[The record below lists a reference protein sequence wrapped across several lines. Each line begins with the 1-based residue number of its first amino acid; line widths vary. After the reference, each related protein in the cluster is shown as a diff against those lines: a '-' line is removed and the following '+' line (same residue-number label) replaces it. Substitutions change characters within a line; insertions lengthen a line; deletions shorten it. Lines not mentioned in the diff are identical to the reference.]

1 MKKTKRLLAML
12 LAAMMLLSLVACGG
26 GDTNTPSDTTTPSD
40 TSTPSDTTTPPADT
54 TTTPDD
60 TAAPAGGEI
69 KNLVL
74 ADTGELTTLFRPHA
88 EGATEDHIIRNL
100 VVNLL
105 EFDNYGKL
113 QPSAAESWGT
123 DDGGQTWT
131 FHLRDDVTW
140 VDVNGNY
147 KADVVADDWATTL
160 EWILNF
166 HKNDAYN
173 TSMCLPTI
181 QGAQDY
187 YDYTS
192 SLSKEEAL
200 ALDKTKFFE
209 MVGIECPDDRTI
221 IYHCNGHVTYFDTMC
236 INPILYPTS
245 QKLIDELGVENVVG
259 MSNEQMWYSGAY
271 TLTTYIPNNEKVLT
285 RNPAYFDK
293 DCKLFDTVTIRVVE
307 SALVDDQLWETGE
320 VDHTDISEST
330 LNQILSDPSSK
341 WANNLIE
348 SRLEPYATNLLFNYA
363 KMNED
368 GTPDTNWNTAVANEA
383 FRKSIYYGLNLTN
396 IWYSTNP
403 VNPLNLESL
412 GFTCKDF
419 VFFENGDDYSSHVI
433 SKLENIPAT
442 SADGKTPRLYQ
453 PELAEQF
460 KQQAM
465 EELSAKG
472 VTFPITIDYYIKA
485 GVETQVDTATIM
497 KEIFEDLGTDY
508 VTFNIKTYVSSY
520 SQEVSTPAL
529 DCFSTSMWGADFLD
543 VSNWLDQCLYQNDA
557 ALYSKSNMHL
567 ENITD
572 PTLIEQFTT
581 FTNMVYAAEEI
592 YDDMDARNEAFS
604 DAEAYLIN
612 HALVIPWSYRCY
624 WTMTKINEY
633 SKSYSGC
640 GIGWQFKNW
649 ETSTEPYTTE
659 QYAQF
664 VSNYYG

>member
-1 MKKTKRLLAML
+1 MKTHKRFLAML
-12 LAAMMLLSLVACGG
+12 LAAVMTLALVACGG
-26 GDTNTPSDTTTPSD
+26 DTNPGTDTPNTDAPGDTTTPDSD
-40 TSTPSDTTTPPADT
+40 TNDP
-54 TTTPDD
+54 
-60 TAAPAGGEI
+60 AAPAEPNAGEEI

-74 ADTGELTTLFRPHA
+74 TDTGELTTLFRPHA

-105 EFDNYGKL
+105 EFDNHGKL

-123 DDGGQTWT
+123 EDGGQTWT

-147 KADVVADDWATTL
+147 KADVVSDDWATTL
-160 EWILNF
+160 EWILNY
-166 HKNDAYN
+166 HKNDAFN
-173 TSMCLPTI
+173 TSMCLPI
-181 QGAQDY
+181 IEGAQEY
-187 YDYTS
+187 YDYTQ
-192 SLSKEEAL
+192 SLTEEEAL

-209 MVGIECPDDRTI
+209 MVGIECPDERTI
-221 IYHCNGHVTYFDTMC
+221 VYHCTGHCTYFDTMC

-320 VDHTDISEST
+320 VDYTDVSEST
-330 LNQILSDPSSK
+330 LSTIMSDPNNK
-341 WANNLIE
+341 WNDYLVE
-348 SRLEPYATNLLFNYA
+348 SRLEPYATNLLFNYN

-383 FRKSIYYGLNLTN
+383 FRKSIYWGLDLTN
-396 IWYSTNP
+396 IWYSGNP
-403 VNPLNLESL
+403 INPLNLESL

-433 SKLENIPAT
+433 SQLDIPE
-442 SADGKTPRLYQ
+442 SDGKSPRRYQ
-453 PELAEQF
+453 PDKAEQF

-485 GVETQVDTATIM
+485 GVETAVDTATIM
-497 KEIFEDLGTDY
+497 KEIFEALGTDY
-508 VTFNIKTYVSSY
+508 ITFNIKTFVSSY
-520 SQEVSTPAL
+520 NQEVSTPAL

-543 VSNWLDQCLYQNDA
+543 VSNWLDQCLYQNEA

-567 ENITD
+567 DGITD
-572 PTLIEQFTT
+572 PELIEQFTT
-581 FTNMVYAAEEI
+581 FTNMVYAAEGI
-592 YDDMDARNEAFS
+592 YDDMDARNQAFA

-664 VSNYYG
+664 VTDYYG

>member
-1 MKKTKRLLAML
+1 ML
-12 LAAMMLLSLVACGG
+12 LAAVMTLALVACGG
-26 GDTNTPSDTTTPSD
+26 DTNPGTDTPNTDAPGDTTTPDSD
-40 TSTPSDTTTPPADT
+40 TNDP
-54 TTTPDD
+54 
-60 TAAPAGGEI
+60 AAPAEPNAGEEI

-74 ADTGELTTLFRPHA
+74 TDTGELTTLFRPHA

-105 EFDNYGKL
+105 EFDNHGKL

-123 DDGGQTWT
+123 EDGGQTWT

-160 EWILNF
+160 EWILNY
-166 HKNDAYN
+166 HKNDAFN
-173 TSMCLPTI
+173 TSMCLPI
-181 QGAQDY
+181 IEGAQEY
-187 YDYTS
+187 YDYTQ
-192 SLSKEEAL
+192 SLTEEEAL

-209 MVGIECPDDRTI
+209 MVGIECPDERTI
-221 IYHCNGHVTYFDTMC
+221 VYHCTGHCTYFDTMC

-320 VDHTDISEST
+320 VDYTDVSEST
-330 LNQILSDPSSK
+330 LSTIMSDPNNK
-341 WANNLIE
+341 WNDYLVE
-348 SRLEPYATNLLFNYA
+348 SRLEPYATNLLFNYN

-383 FRKSIYYGLNLTN
+383 FRKSIYWGLDLTN
-396 IWYSTNP
+396 IWYSGNP
-403 VNPLNLESL
+403 INPLNLESL

-433 SKLENIPAT
+433 SQLDIPE
-442 SADGKTPRLYQ
+442 SDGKSPRRYQ
-453 PELAEQF
+453 PDKAEQF

-485 GVETQVDTATIM
+485 GVETAVDTATIM
-497 KEIFEDLGTDY
+497 KEIFEALGTDY
-508 VTFNIKTYVSSY
+508 ITFNIKTFVSSY
-520 SQEVSTPAL
+520 NQEVSTPAL

-543 VSNWLDQCLYQNDA
+543 VSNWLDQCLYQNEA

-567 ENITD
+567 DGITD
-572 PTLIEQFTT
+572 PELIEQFTT
-581 FTNMVYAAEEI
+581 FTNMVYAAEGI
-592 YDDMDARNEAFS
+592 YDDMDARNQAFA

-664 VSNYYG
+664 VTDYYG

>member
-1 MKKTKRLLAML
+1 MKTHKRFLAML
-12 LAAMMLLSLVACGG
+12 LAAVMTLALVACGG
-26 GDTNTPSDTTTPSD
+26 DTNPGTDTPNTDAPGDTTTPDSD
-40 TSTPSDTTTPPADT
+40 TNDP
-54 TTTPDD
+54 
-60 TAAPAGGEI
+60 AAPAEPNAGEEI

-74 ADTGELTTLFRPHA
+74 TDTGELTTLFRPHA

-105 EFDNYGKL
+105 EFDNHGKL

-123 DDGGQTWT
+123 EDGGQTWT

-160 EWILNF
+160 EWILNY
-166 HKNDAYN
+166 HKNDAFN
-173 TSMCLPTI
+173 TSMCLPI
-181 QGAQDY
+181 IEGAQEY
-187 YDYTS
+187 YDYTQ
-192 SLSKEEAL
+192 SLTEEEAL

-209 MVGIECPDDRTI
+209 MVGIECPDERTI
-221 IYHCNGHVTYFDTMC
+221 VYHCTGHCTYFDTMC

-320 VDHTDISEST
+320 VDYTDVSEST
-330 LNQILSDPSSK
+330 LSTIMSDPNNK
-341 WANNLIE
+341 WNDYLVE
-348 SRLEPYATNLLFNYA
+348 SRLEPYATNLLFNYN

-383 FRKSIYYGLNLTN
+383 FRKSIYWGLDLTN
-396 IWYSTNP
+396 IWYSGNP
-403 VNPLNLESL
+403 INPLNLESL

-433 SKLENIPAT
+433 SQLDIPE
-442 SADGKTPRLYQ
+442 SDGKSPRRYQ
-453 PELAEQF
+453 PDKAEQF

-485 GVETQVDTATIM
+485 GVETAVDTATIM
-497 KEIFEDLGTDY
+497 KEIFEALGTDY
-508 VTFNIKTYVSSY
+508 ITFNIKTYVSSY
-520 SQEVSTPAL
+520 NQEVSTPAL

-543 VSNWLDQCLYQNDA
+543 VSNWLDQCLYQNEA

-567 ENITD
+567 DGITD
-572 PTLIEQFTT
+572 PELIEQFTT
-581 FTNMVYAAEEI
+581 FTNMVYAAEGI
-592 YDDMDARNEAFS
+592 YDDMDARNQAFA

-664 VSNYYG
+664 VTDYYG

>member
-1 MKKTKRLLAML
+1 MKTHKRFLAML
-12 LAAMMLLSLVACGG
+12 LAAVMTLALVACGG
-26 GDTNTPSDTTTPSD
+26 DTNPGTDTPNTDAPGDTTTPDSD
-40 TSTPSDTTTPPADT
+40 TNDP
-54 TTTPDD
+54 
-60 TAAPAGGEI
+60 AAPAEPNAGEEI

-74 ADTGELTTLFRPHA
+74 TDTGELTTLFRPHA

-105 EFDNYGKL
+105 EFDNHGKL

-123 DDGGQTWT
+123 EDGGQTWT

-160 EWILNF
+160 EWILNY
-166 HKNDAYN
+166 HKNDAFN
-173 TSMCLPTI
+173 TSMCLPI
-181 QGAQDY
+181 IEGAQEY
-187 YDYTS
+187 YDYTQ
-192 SLSKEEAL
+192 SLTEEEAL

-209 MVGIECPDDRTI
+209 MVGIECPDERTI
-221 IYHCNGHVTYFDTMC
+221 VYHCTGHCTYFDTMC

-320 VDHTDISEST
+320 VDYTDVSEST
-330 LNQILSDPSSK
+330 LSTIMSDPNNK
-341 WANNLIE
+341 WNDYLVE
-348 SRLEPYATNLLFNYA
+348 SRLEPYATNLLFNYN

-383 FRKSIYYGLNLTN
+383 FRKSIYWGLDLTN
-396 IWYSTNP
+396 IWYSGNP
-403 VNPLNLESL
+403 INPLNLESL

-433 SKLENIPAT
+433 SQLDIPE
-442 SADGKTPRLYQ
+442 SDGKSPRRYQ
-453 PELAEQF
+453 PDKAEQF

-485 GVETQVDTATIM
+485 GVETAVDTATIM
-497 KEIFEDLGTDY
+497 KEIFEALGTDY
-508 VTFNIKTYVSSY
+508 ITFNIKTYVSSY

-543 VSNWLDQCLYQNDA
+543 VSNWLDQCLYQNEA

-567 ENITD
+567 DGITD
-572 PTLIEQFTT
+572 PELIEQFTT
-581 FTNMVYAAEEI
+581 FTNMVYAAEGI
-592 YDDMDARNEAFS
+592 YDDMDARNQAFA

-664 VSNYYG
+664 VTDYYG

>member
-1 MKKTKRLLAML
+1 ML
-12 LAAMMLLSLVACGG
+12 LAAVMTLALVACGG
-26 GDTNTPSDTTTPSD
+26 DTNPGTDTPNTDAPGDTTTPDSD
-40 TSTPSDTTTPPADT
+40 TNDP
-54 TTTPDD
+54 
-60 TAAPAGGEI
+60 AAPAEPNAGEEI

-74 ADTGELTTLFRPHA
+74 TDTGELTTLFRPHA

-105 EFDNYGKL
+105 EFDNHGKL

-123 DDGGQTWT
+123 EDGGQTWT

-160 EWILNF
+160 EWILNY
-166 HKNDAYN
+166 HKNDAFN
-173 TSMCLPTI
+173 TSMCLPI
-181 QGAQDY
+181 IEGAQEY
-187 YDYTS
+187 YDYTQ
-192 SLSKEEAL
+192 SLTEEEAL

-209 MVGIECPDDRTI
+209 MVGIECPDERTI
-221 IYHCNGHVTYFDTMC
+221 VYHCTGHCTYFDTMC

-320 VDHTDISEST
+320 VDYTDVSEST
-330 LNQILSDPSSK
+330 LSTIMSDPNNK
-341 WANNLIE
+341 WNDYLVE
-348 SRLEPYATNLLFNYA
+348 SRLEPYATNLLFNYN

-383 FRKSIYYGLNLTN
+383 FRKSIYWGLDLTN
-396 IWYSTNP
+396 IWYSGNP
-403 VNPLNLESL
+403 INPLNLESL

-433 SKLENIPAT
+433 SQLDIPE
-442 SADGKTPRLYQ
+442 GKSPRRYQ
-453 PELAEQF
+453 PDKAEQF

-485 GVETQVDTATIM
+485 GVETAVDTATIM
-497 KEIFEDLGTDY
+497 KEIFEALGTDY
-508 VTFNIKTYVSSY
+508 ITFNIKTFVSSY
-520 SQEVSTPAL
+520 NQEVSTPAL

-543 VSNWLDQCLYQNDA
+543 VSNWLDQCLYQNEA

-567 ENITD
+567 DGITD
-572 PTLIEQFTT
+572 PELIEQFTT
-581 FTNMVYAAEEI
+581 FTNMVYAAEGI
-592 YDDMDARNEAFS
+592 YDDMDARNQAFA

-664 VSNYYG
+664 VTDYYG

>member
-1 MKKTKRLLAML
+1 MKTHKRFLAML
-12 LAAMMLLSLVACGG
+12 LAAVMTLALVACGG
-26 GDTNTPSDTTTPSD
+26 DTNPSTDTPNTDAPGDTTASDGAANDP
-40 TSTPSDTTTPPADT
+40 
-54 TTTPDD
+54 
-60 TAAPAGGEI
+60 AAPAEPNAGEEI

-74 ADTGELTTLFRPHA
+74 TSTGELTTLFRPHA
-88 EGATEDHIIRNL
+88 EGAEEDHIIRNL

-105 EFDNYGKL
+105 EFDNRGKL

-123 DDGGQTWT
+123 EDGGQTWT

-140 VDVNGNY
+140 VDVNGTY

-160 EWILNF
+160 EWILNY
-166 HKNDAYN
+166 HKNDAFN
-173 TSMCLPTI
+173 TSMCLPI
-181 QGAQDY
+181 IKGAQEY
-187 YDYTS
+187 YDYTQ
-192 SLSKEEAL
+192 SLSEEEAL

-209 MVGIECPDDRTI
+209 MVGIECPDERTI
-221 IYHCNGHVTYFDTMC
+221 VYHCTGHCTYFDTMC

-259 MSNEQMWYSGAY
+259 MSNEQMWYSGGY

-307 SALVDDQLWETGE
+307 SGLVDDQLWETGE
-320 VDHTDISEST
+320 VDYTDVSEATLST
-330 LNQILSDPSSK
+330 IMSDPNNK
-341 WANNLIE
+341 WNDYLVE
-348 SRLEPYATNLLFNYA
+348 SRLEPYATNLLFNYN

-383 FRKSIYYGLNLTN
+383 FRKSIYWGLDLTN
-396 IWYSTNP
+396 IWYAGNP
-403 VNPLNLESL
+403 INPLNLESL

-433 SKLENIPAT
+433 SQLDIPE
-442 SADGKTPRLYQ
+442 SDGKSPRRYQ
-453 PELAEQF
+453 PDKAEQF

-465 EELSAKG
+465 EELTAKG

-485 GVETQVDTATIM
+485 GVETAVDTATIM
-497 KEIFEDLGTDY
+497 KEIFEALGTDY
-508 VTFNIKTYVSSY
+508 ITFNIKTYVSSY

-529 DCFSTSMWGADFLD
+529 DCFSTSLWGADFLD
-543 VSNWLDQCLYQNDA
+543 VSNWLDQCLYQNEA

-567 ENITD
+567 DGITD
-572 PTLIEQFTT
+572 PELIEQFTT

-592 YDDMDARNEAFS
+592 YDDMDARNQAFA

-640 GIGWQFKNW
+640 GVGWQFKNW

-664 VSNYYG
+664 VTDYYG

>member
-1 MKKTKRLLAML
+1 MKTHKRFLAML
-12 LAAMMLLSLVACGG
+12 LAAVMTLALVACGG
-26 GDTNTPSDTTTPSD
+26 DTNPGTDTPNTDAPGDTTTPDSD
-40 TSTPSDTTTPPADT
+40 TNDP
-54 TTTPDD
+54 
-60 TAAPAGGEI
+60 AAPAEPNAGEEI

-74 ADTGELTTLFRPHA
+74 TDTGELTTLFRPHA

-105 EFDNYGKL
+105 EFDNHGKL

-123 DDGGQTWT
+123 EDGGQTWT

-160 EWILNF
+160 EWILNY
-166 HKNDAYN
+166 HKNDAFN
-173 TSMCLPTI
+173 TSMCLPI
-181 QGAQDY
+181 IEGAQEY
-187 YDYTS
+187 YDYTQ
-192 SLSKEEAL
+192 SLTEEEAL

-209 MVGIECPDDRTI
+209 MVGIECPDERTI
-221 IYHCNGHVTYFDTMC
+221 VYHCTGHCTYFDTMC

-307 SALVDDQLWETGE
+307 SGLVDDQLWETGE
-320 VDHTDISEST
+320 VDYTDVSEST
-330 LNQILSDPSSK
+330 LSTIMSDPNNK
-341 WANNLIE
+341 WNDYLVE
-348 SRLEPYATNLLFNYA
+348 SRLEPYATNLLFNYN

-383 FRKSIYYGLNLTN
+383 FRKSIYWGLDLTN
-396 IWYSTNP
+396 IWYSGNP
-403 VNPLNLESL
+403 INPLNLESL

-433 SKLENIPAT
+433 SQLDIPE
-442 SADGKTPRLYQ
+442 SDGKSPRRYQ
-453 PELAEQF
+453 PDKAEQF

-485 GVETQVDTATIM
+485 GVETAVDTATIM
-497 KEIFEDLGTDY
+497 KEIFEALGTDY
-508 VTFNIKTYVSSY
+508 ITFNIKTFVSSY
-520 SQEVSTPAL
+520 NQEVSTPAL

-543 VSNWLDQCLYQNDA
+543 VSNWLDQCLYQNEA

-567 ENITD
+567 DGITD
-572 PTLIEQFTT
+572 PELIEQFTT
-581 FTNMVYAAEEI
+581 FTNMVYAAEGI
-592 YDDMDARNEAFS
+592 YDDMDARNQAFA

-664 VSNYYG
+664 VTDYYG

>member
-1 MKKTKRLLAML
+1 MKTHKRFLAML
-12 LAAMMLLSLVACGG
+12 LAAVMTLALVACGG
-26 GDTNTPSDTTTPSD
+26 DTNPGTDTPNTDAPGDTTTPDSD
-40 TSTPSDTTTPPADT
+40 TNDP
-54 TTTPDD
+54 
-60 TAAPAGGEI
+60 AAPAEPNAGEEI

-74 ADTGELTTLFRPHA
+74 TDTGELTTLFRPHA

-105 EFDNYGKL
+105 EFDNHGKL

-123 DDGGQTWT
+123 EDGGQTWT

-160 EWILNF
+160 EWILNY
-166 HKNDAYN
+166 HKNDAFN
-173 TSMCLPTI
+173 TSMCLPI
-181 QGAQDY
+181 IEGAQEY
-187 YDYTS
+187 YDYTQ
-192 SLSKEEAL
+192 SLTEEEAL

-209 MVGIECPDDRTI
+209 MVGIECPDERTI
-221 IYHCNGHVTYFDTMC
+221 VYHCTGHCTYFDTMC

-320 VDHTDISEST
+320 VDYTDVSEST
-330 LNQILSDPSSK
+330 LSTIMSDPNNK
-341 WANNLIE
+341 WNDYLVE
-348 SRLEPYATNLLFNYA
+348 SRLEPYATNLLFNYN

-383 FRKSIYYGLNLTN
+383 FRKSIYWGLDLTN
-396 IWYSTNP
+396 IWYSGNP
-403 VNPLNLESL
+403 INPLNLESL

-433 SKLENIPAT
+433 SQLDIPE
-442 SADGKTPRLYQ
+442 SDGKSPRRYQ
-453 PELAEQF
+453 PDKAEQF

-485 GVETQVDTATIM
+485 GVETAVDTATIM
-497 KEIFEDLGTDY
+497 KEIFEALGTDY
-508 VTFNIKTYVSSY
+508 ITFNIKTYVSSY

-543 VSNWLDQCLYQNDA
+543 VSNWLDQCLYQNEA

-567 ENITD
+567 DGITD
-572 PTLIEQFTT
+572 PELIEQFTT
-581 FTNMVYAAEEI
+581 FTNMVYAAEGI
-592 YDDMDARNEAFS
+592 YDDMDARNQAFA

-640 GIGWQFKNW
+640 GIGWQVKNW

-664 VSNYYG
+664 VTDYYG

>member
-1 MKKTKRLLAML
+1 MKTHKRFLAML
-12 LAAMMLLSLVACGG
+12 LAAVMTLALVACGG
-26 GDTNTPSDTTTPSD
+26 DTNPGTDTPNTDAPGDTTTPDSD
-40 TSTPSDTTTPPADT
+40 TNDP
-54 TTTPDD
+54 
-60 TAAPAGGEI
+60 AAPAEPNAGEEI

-74 ADTGELTTLFRPHA
+74 TDTGELTTLFRPHA

-105 EFDNYGKL
+105 EFDNHGKL

-123 DDGGQTWT
+123 EDGGQTWT

-160 EWILNF
+160 EWILNY
-166 HKNDAYN
+166 HKNDAFN
-173 TSMCLPTI
+173 TSMCLPI
-181 QGAQDY
+181 IEGAQEY
-187 YDYTS
+187 YDYTQ
-192 SLSKEEAL
+192 SLTEEEAL

-209 MVGIECPDDRTI
+209 MVGIECPDERTI
-221 IYHCNGHVTYFDTMC
+221 VYHCTGHCTYFDTMC

-320 VDHTDISEST
+320 VDYTDVSEST
-330 LNQILSDPSSK
+330 LSTIMSDPNNK
-341 WANNLIE
+341 WNDYLVE
-348 SRLEPYATNLLFNYA
+348 SRLEPYATNLLFNYN

-383 FRKSIYYGLNLTN
+383 FRKSIYWGLDLTN
-396 IWYSTNP
+396 IWYSGNP
-403 VNPLNLESL
+403 INPLNLESL

-433 SKLENIPAT
+433 SQLDIPE
-442 SADGKTPRLYQ
+442 SDGKSPRRYQ
-453 PELAEQF
+453 PDKAEQF

-485 GVETQVDTATIM
+485 GVETAVDTATIM
-497 KEIFEDLGTDY
+497 KEIFEALGTDY
-508 VTFNIKTYVSSY
+508 ITFNIKTFVSSY
-520 SQEVSTPAL
+520 NQEVSTPAL

-567 ENITD
+567 DGITD
-572 PTLIEQFTT
+572 PELIEQFTT
-581 FTNMVYAAEEI
+581 FTNMVYAAEGI
-592 YDDMDARNEAFS
+592 YDDMDARNQAFA

-664 VSNYYG
+664 VTDYYG

>member
-1 MKKTKRLLAML
+1 MKTHKRFLAML
-12 LAAMMLLSLVACGG
+12 LAAVMTLALVACGG
-26 GDTNTPSDTTTPSD
+26 DTNPGTDTPNTDAPGDTTTPDSD
-40 TSTPSDTTTPPADT
+40 TNDP
-54 TTTPDD
+54 
-60 TAAPAGGEI
+60 AAPAEPNAGEEI

-74 ADTGELTTLFRPHA
+74 TDTGELTTLFRPHA

-105 EFDNYGKL
+105 EFDNHGKL

-123 DDGGQTWT
+123 EDGGQTWT

-160 EWILNF
+160 EWILNY
-166 HKNDAYN
+166 HKNDAFN
-173 TSMCLPTI
+173 TSMCLPI
-181 QGAQDY
+181 IEGAQEY
-187 YDYTS
+187 YDYTQ
-192 SLSKEEAL
+192 SLTEEEAL

-209 MVGIECPDDRTI
+209 MVGIECPDERTI
-221 IYHCNGHVTYFDTMC
+221 VYHCTGHCTYFDTMC

-245 QKLIDELGVENVVG
+245 QKLIDELSVENVVG

-320 VDHTDISEST
+320 VDYTDVSEST
-330 LNQILSDPSSK
+330 LSTIMSDPNNK
-341 WANNLIE
+341 WNDYLVE
-348 SRLEPYATNLLFNYA
+348 SRLEPYATNLLFNYN

-383 FRKSIYYGLNLTN
+383 FRKSIYWGLDLTN
-396 IWYSTNP
+396 IWYSGNP
-403 VNPLNLESL
+403 INPLNLESL

-433 SKLENIPAT
+433 SQLDIPE
-442 SADGKTPRLYQ
+442 SDGKSPRRYQ
-453 PELAEQF
+453 PDKAEQF

-485 GVETQVDTATIM
+485 GVETAVDTATIM
-497 KEIFEDLGTDY
+497 KEIFEALGTDY
-508 VTFNIKTYVSSY
+508 ITFNIKTFVSSY
-520 SQEVSTPAL
+520 NQEVSTPAL

-543 VSNWLDQCLYQNDA
+543 VSNWLDQCLYQNEA

-567 ENITD
+567 DGITD
-572 PTLIEQFTT
+572 PELIEQFTT
-581 FTNMVYAAEEI
+581 FTNMVYAAEGI
-592 YDDMDARNEAFS
+592 YDDMDARNQAFA

-664 VSNYYG
+664 VTDYYG

>member
-1 MKKTKRLLAML
+1 MKTHKRFLAML
-12 LAAMMLLSLVACGG
+12 LAAVMTLALVACGG
-26 GDTNTPSDTTTPSD
+26 DTNPGTDTPNTDAPGDTTTPDSD
-40 TSTPSDTTTPPADT
+40 TNDP
-54 TTTPDD
+54 
-60 TAAPAGGEI
+60 AAPAEPNAGEEI

-74 ADTGELTTLFRPHA
+74 TDTGELTTLFRPHA

-105 EFDNYGKL
+105 EFDNHGKL

-123 DDGGQTWT
+123 EDGGQTWT

-160 EWILNF
+160 EWILNY
-166 HKNDAYN
+166 HKNDAFN
-173 TSMCLPTI
+173 TSMCLPI
-181 QGAQDY
+181 IEGAQEY
-187 YDYTS
+187 YDYTQ
-192 SLSKEEAL
+192 SLTEEEAL

-209 MVGIECPDDRTI
+209 MVGIECPDERPI
-221 IYHCNGHVTYFDTMC
+221 VYHCPGHCTYFDTMC

-320 VDHTDISEST
+320 VDYTDVSEST
-330 LNQILSDPSSK
+330 LSTIMSDPNNK
-341 WANNLIE
+341 WNDYLVE
-348 SRLEPYATNLLFNYA
+348 SRLEPYATNLLFNYN

-383 FRKSIYYGLNLTN
+383 FRKSIYWGLDLTN
-396 IWYSTNP
+396 IWYSGNP
-403 VNPLNLESL
+403 INPLNLESL

-433 SKLENIPAT
+433 SQLDIPE
-442 SADGKTPRLYQ
+442 SDGKSPRRYQ
-453 PELAEQF
+453 PDKAEQF

-485 GVETQVDTATIM
+485 GVETAVDTATIM
-497 KEIFEDLGTDY
+497 KEIFEALGTDY
-508 VTFNIKTYVSSY
+508 ITFNIKTFVSSY
-520 SQEVSTPAL
+520 NQEVSTPAL

-543 VSNWLDQCLYQNDA
+543 VSNWLDQCLYQNEA

-567 ENITD
+567 DGITD
-572 PTLIEQFTT
+572 PELIEQFTT
-581 FTNMVYAAEEI
+581 FTNMVYAAEGI
-592 YDDMDARNEAFS
+592 YDDMDARNQAFA

-664 VSNYYG
+664 VTDYYG

>member
-1 MKKTKRLLAML
+1 MKTHKRFLAML
-12 LAAMMLLSLVACGG
+12 LAAVMTLALVACGG
-26 GDTNTPSDTTTPSD
+26 DTNPGTDTPNTDAPGDTTTPDSD
-40 TSTPSDTTTPPADT
+40 TNDP
-54 TTTPDD
+54 
-60 TAAPAGGEI
+60 AAPAEPNAGEEI

-74 ADTGELTTLFRPHA
+74 TDTGELTTLFRPHA

-105 EFDNYGKL
+105 EFDNHGKL

-123 DDGGQTWT
+123 EDGGQTWT

-160 EWILNF
+160 EWILNY
-166 HKNDAYN
+166 HKNDAFN
-173 TSMCLPTI
+173 TSMCLPI
-181 QGAQDY
+181 IEGAQEY
-187 YDYTS
+187 YDYTQ
-192 SLSKEEAL
+192 SLTEEEAL

-209 MVGIECPDDRTI
+209 MVGIECPDERTI
-221 IYHCNGHVTYFDTMC
+221 VYHCTGHCTYFDTMC

-320 VDHTDISEST
+320 VDYTDVSEST
-330 LNQILSDPSSK
+330 LSTIMSDPNNK
-341 WANNLIE
+341 WNDYLVE
-348 SRLEPYATNLLFNYA
+348 SRLEPYATNLLFNYN

-383 FRKSIYYGLNLTN
+383 FRKSIYWGLDLTN
-396 IWYSTNP
+396 IWYSGNP
-403 VNPLNLESL
+403 INPLNLESL

-433 SKLENIPAT
+433 SQLDISE
-442 SADGKTPRLYQ
+442 SDGKSPRRYQ
-453 PELAEQF
+453 PDKAEQF

-485 GVETQVDTATIM
+485 GVETAVDTATIM
-497 KEIFEDLGTDY
+497 KEIFEALGTDY
-508 VTFNIKTYVSSY
+508 ITFNIKTYVSSY

-543 VSNWLDQCLYQNDA
+543 VSNWLDQCLYQNEA

-567 ENITD
+567 DGITD
-572 PTLIEQFTT
+572 PELIEQFTT
-581 FTNMVYAAEEI
+581 FTNMVYAAEGI
-592 YDDMDARNEAFS
+592 YDDMDARNQAFA

-649 ETSTEPYTTE
+649 ETSIPD
-659 QYAQF
+659 
-664 VSNYYG
+664 

>member
-1 MKKTKRLLAML
+1 MKTHKRFLAML
-12 LAAMMLLSLVACGG
+12 LAAVMTLALVACGG
-26 GDTNTPSDTTTPSD
+26 DTNPGTDTPNTDAPGDTTTPDSD
-40 TSTPSDTTTPPADT
+40 TNDP
-54 TTTPDD
+54 
-60 TAAPAGGEI
+60 AAPAEPNAGEEI

-74 ADTGELTTLFRPHA
+74 TDTGELTTLFRPHA

-105 EFDNYGKL
+105 EFDNHGKL

-123 DDGGQTWT
+123 EDGGQTWT

-160 EWILNF
+160 EWILNY
-166 HKNDAYN
+166 HKNDAFN
-173 TSMCLPTI
+173 TSMCLPI
-181 QGAQDY
+181 IEGAQEY
-187 YDYTS
+187 YDYTQ
-192 SLSKEEAL
+192 SLTEEEAL

-209 MVGIECPDDRTI
+209 MVGIECPDERTI
-221 IYHCNGHVTYFDTMC
+221 VYHCTGHCTYFDTMC

-320 VDHTDISEST
+320 VDYTDVSEST
-330 LNQILSDPSSK
+330 LSTIMSDPNNK
-341 WANNLIE
+341 WNDYLVE
-348 SRLEPYATNLLFNYA
+348 SRLEPYATNLLFNYN

-368 GTPDTNWNTAVANEA
+368 GTPDTNWHTAVANEA
-383 FRKSIYYGLNLTN
+383 FRKSIYWGLDLTN
-396 IWYSTNP
+396 IWYSGNP
-403 VNPLNLESL
+403 INPLNLESL

-433 SKLENIPAT
+433 SQLDIPE
-442 SADGKTPRLYQ
+442 SDGKSPRRYQ
-453 PELAEQF
+453 PDKAEQF

-485 GVETQVDTATIM
+485 GVETAVDTATIM
-497 KEIFEDLGTDY
+497 KEIFEALGTDY
-508 VTFNIKTYVSSY
+508 ITFNIKTFVSSY
-520 SQEVSTPAL
+520 NQEVSTPAL

-543 VSNWLDQCLYQNDA
+543 VSNWLDQCLYQNEA

-567 ENITD
+567 DGITD
-572 PTLIEQFTT
+572 PELIEQFTT
-581 FTNMVYAAEEI
+581 FTNMVYAAEGI
-592 YDDMDARNEAFS
+592 YDDMDARNQAFA

-633 SKSYSGC
+633 SKSFSGC

-664 VSNYYG
+664 VTDYYG

>member
-1 MKKTKRLLAML
+1 MKTHKRFLAML
-12 LAAMMLLSLVACGG
+12 LAAVMTLALVACGG
-26 GDTNTPSDTTTPSD
+26 DTNPGTNTPNTDAPGDTTTPDSD
-40 TSTPSDTTTPPADT
+40 TNDP
-54 TTTPDD
+54 
-60 TAAPAGGEI
+60 AAPAEPNAGEEI

-74 ADTGELTTLFRPHA
+74 TDTGELTTLFRPHA

-105 EFDNYGKL
+105 EFDNHGKL

-123 DDGGQTWT
+123 EDGGQTWT

-160 EWILNF
+160 EWILNY
-166 HKNDAYN
+166 HKNDAFN
-173 TSMCLPTI
+173 TSMCLPI
-181 QGAQDY
+181 IEGAQEY
-187 YDYTS
+187 YDYTQ
-192 SLSKEEAL
+192 SLTEEEAL

-209 MVGIECPDDRTI
+209 MVGIECPDERTI
-221 IYHCNGHVTYFDTMC
+221 VYHCTGHCTYFDTMC

-320 VDHTDISEST
+320 VDYTDVSEST
-330 LNQILSDPSSK
+330 LSTIMSDPNNK
-341 WANNLIE
+341 WNDYLVE
-348 SRLEPYATNLLFNYA
+348 SRLEPYATNLLFNYN

-383 FRKSIYYGLNLTN
+383 FRKSIYWGLDLTN
-396 IWYSTNP
+396 IWYSGNP
-403 VNPLNLESL
+403 INPLNLESL

-433 SKLENIPAT
+433 SQLDIPE
-442 SADGKTPRLYQ
+442 SDGKSPRRYQ
-453 PELAEQF
+453 PDKAEQF

-485 GVETQVDTATIM
+485 GVETAVDTATII
-497 KEIFEDLGTDY
+497 KEIFEALGTDY
-508 VTFNIKTYVSSY
+508 ITFNIKTYVSSY

-543 VSNWLDQCLYQNDA
+543 VSNWLDQCLYQNEA

-567 ENITD
+567 DGITD
-572 PTLIEQFTT
+572 PELIEQFTT
-581 FTNMVYAAEEI
+581 FTNMVYAAEGI
-592 YDDMDARNEAFS
+592 YDDMDARNQAFA

-664 VSNYYG
+664 VTDYYG

>member
-1 MKKTKRLLAML
+1 MKTHKRFLAML
-12 LAAMMLLSLVACGG
+12 LAAVMTLALVACGG
-26 GDTNTPSDTTTPSD
+26 DTNPGTDTPNTDAPGDTTTPDSD
-40 TSTPSDTTTPPADT
+40 TNDP
-54 TTTPDD
+54 
-60 TAAPAGGEI
+60 AAPAEPNAGEEI

-74 ADTGELTTLFRPHA
+74 TDTGELTTLFRPHA

-105 EFDNYGKL
+105 EFDNHGKL

-123 DDGGQTWT
+123 EDGGQTWT

-160 EWILNF
+160 EWILNY
-166 HKNDAYN
+166 HKNDAFN
-173 TSMCLPTI
+173 TSMCLPI
-181 QGAQDY
+181 IEGAQEY
-187 YDYTS
+187 YDYTQ
-192 SLSKEEAL
+192 SLTEEEAL

-209 MVGIECPDDRTI
+209 MVGIECPDERTI
-221 IYHCNGHVTYFDTMC
+221 VYHCTGHCTYFDTMC

-320 VDHTDISEST
+320 VDYTDVSEST
-330 LNQILSDPSSK
+330 LSTIMSDPNNK
-341 WANNLIE
+341 WNDYLVE
-348 SRLEPYATNLLFNYA
+348 SRLEPYATNLLFNYN

-383 FRKSIYYGLNLTN
+383 FRKSIYWGLDLTN
-396 IWYSTNP
+396 IWYSGNP
-403 VNPLNLESL
+403 INPLNLESL

-433 SKLENIPAT
+433 SQLDIPE
-442 SADGKTPRLYQ
+442 SDGKSPRRYQ
-453 PELAEQF
+453 PDKAEQF

-485 GVETQVDTATIM
+485 GVETAVDTATIM
-497 KEIFEDLGTDY
+497 KEIFEALGTDY
-508 VTFNIKTYVSSY
+508 ITFNIKTFVSSY
-520 SQEVSTPAL
+520 NQEVSTPAL

-543 VSNWLDQCLYQNDA
+543 VSNWLDQCLYQNEA

-567 ENITD
+567 DGITD
-572 PTLIEQFTT
+572 PELIEQFTT
-581 FTNMVYAAEEI
+581 FTNMVYAAEGI
-592 YDDMDARNEAFS
+592 YDDMDARNQAFA

-664 VSNYYG
+664 VTDYYG

>member
-1 MKKTKRLLAML
+1 MKTHKRFLAML
-12 LAAMMLLSLVACGG
+12 LAAVMTLALVACGG
-26 GDTNTPSDTTTPSD
+26 DTNPGTDTPNTDAPGDTTTPDSD
-40 TSTPSDTTTPPADT
+40 TNDP
-54 TTTPDD
+54 
-60 TAAPAGGEI
+60 AAPAEPNAGEEI

-74 ADTGELTTLFRPHA
+74 TDTGELTTLFRPHA

-105 EFDNYGKL
+105 EFDNHGKL

-123 DDGGQTWT
+123 EDGGQTWT

-160 EWILNF
+160 EWILNY
-166 HKNDAYN
+166 HKNDAFN
-173 TSMCLPTI
+173 TSMCLPI
-181 QGAQDY
+181 IEGAQEY
-187 YDYTS
+187 YDYTQ
-192 SLSKEEAL
+192 SLTEEEAL

-209 MVGIECPDDRTI
+209 MVGIECPDERTI
-221 IYHCNGHVTYFDTMC
+221 VYHCTGHCTYFDTMC

-320 VDHTDISEST
+320 VDYTDVSEST
-330 LNQILSDPSSK
+330 LSTIMSDPNNK
-341 WANNLIE
+341 WNDYLVE
-348 SRLEPYATNLLFNYA
+348 SRLEPYATNLLFNYN

-383 FRKSIYYGLNLTN
+383 FRKSIYWGLDLTN
-396 IWYSTNP
+396 IWYSGNP
-403 VNPLNLESL
+403 INPLNLESL

-433 SKLENIPAT
+433 SQLDIPE
-442 SADGKTPRLYQ
+442 SDGKSPRRYQ
-453 PELAEQF
+453 PDKAEQF

-485 GVETQVDTATIM
+485 GGETAVYPPTIM
-497 KEIFEDLGTDY
+497 KEIFEALGTDY
-508 VTFNIKTYVSSY
+508 ITFNIKTFVSSY
-520 SQEVSTPAL
+520 NQEVSTPAL

-543 VSNWLDQCLYQNDA
+543 VSNWLDQCLYQNEA

-567 ENITD
+567 DGITD
-572 PTLIEQFTT
+572 PELIEQFTT
-581 FTNMVYAAEEI
+581 FTNMVYAAEGI
-592 YDDMDARNEAFS
+592 YDDMDARNQAFA

-664 VSNYYG
+664 VTDYYG

>member
-1 MKKTKRLLAML
+1 MKTHKRFLAML
-12 LAAMMLLSLVACGG
+12 LAAVMTLALVACGG
-26 GDTNTPSDTTTPSD
+26 DTNPGTDTPNTDAPGDTTTPDSD
-40 TSTPSDTTTPPADT
+40 TNDP
-54 TTTPDD
+54 
-60 TAAPAGGEI
+60 AAPAEPNAGEEI

-74 ADTGELTTLFRPHA
+74 TDTGELTTLFRPHA

-105 EFDNYGKL
+105 EFDNHGKL

-123 DDGGQTWT
+123 EDGGQTWT

-160 EWILNF
+160 EWILNY
-166 HKNDAYN
+166 HKNDAFN
-173 TSMCLPTI
+173 TSMCLPI
-181 QGAQDY
+181 IEGAQEY
-187 YDYTS
+187 YDYTQ
-192 SLSKEEAL
+192 SLTEEEAL

-209 MVGIECPDDRTI
+209 MVGIECPDERTI
-221 IYHCNGHVTYFDTMC
+221 VYHCTGHCTYFDTMC

-320 VDHTDISEST
+320 VDYTDVSESPLST
-330 LNQILSDPSSK
+330 IMSDPNNK
-341 WANNLIE
+341 WNDYLVE
-348 SRLEPYATNLLFNYA
+348 SRLEPYATNLLFNYN

-383 FRKSIYYGLNLTN
+383 FRKSIYWGLDLTN
-396 IWYSTNP
+396 IWYSGNP
-403 VNPLNLESL
+403 INPLNLESL

-433 SKLENIPAT
+433 SQLDIPE
-442 SADGKTPRLYQ
+442 SDGKSPRRYQ
-453 PELAEQF
+453 PDKAEQF

-485 GVETQVDTATIM
+485 GVETAVDTATIM
-497 KEIFEDLGTDY
+497 KEIFEALGTDY
-508 VTFNIKTYVSSY
+508 ITFNIKTFVSSY
-520 SQEVSTPAL
+520 NQEVSTPAL

-543 VSNWLDQCLYQNDA
+543 VSNWLDQCLYQNEA

-567 ENITD
+567 DGITD
-572 PTLIEQFTT
+572 PELIEQFTT
-581 FTNMVYAAEEI
+581 FTNMVYAAEGI
-592 YDDMDARNEAFS
+592 YDDMDARNQAFA

-664 VSNYYG
+664 VTDYYG

>member
-1 MKKTKRLLAML
+1 MKTHKRFLAML
-12 LAAMMLLSLVACGG
+12 LAAVMTLALVACGG
-26 GDTNTPSDTTTPSD
+26 DTNPGTDTPNTDAPGDTTASDGETNDP
-40 TSTPSDTTTPPADT
+40 
-54 TTTPDD
+54 
-60 TAAPAGGEI
+60 AAPAEPNAGEEI

-74 ADTGELTTLFRPHA
+74 TSTGELTTLFRPHA
-88 EGATEDHIIRNL
+88 EGAEEDHIIRNL

-105 EFDNYGKL
+105 EFDNRGKL

-123 DDGGQTWT
+123 EDGGQTWT
-131 FHLRDDVTW
+131 FKLRDDVTW

-160 EWILNF
+160 EWILNY
-166 HKNDAYN
+166 HKNDAFN
-173 TSMCLPTI
+173 TSMCLPI
-181 QGAQDY
+181 IEGAQEY
-187 YDYTS
+187 YDYTQ
-192 SLSKEEAL
+192 SLTEEEAL

-209 MVGIECPDDRTI
+209 MVGIECPDERTI
-221 IYHCNGHVTYFDTMC
+221 VYHCTGHCTYFDTMC

-320 VDHTDISEST
+320 VDYTDVSEST
-330 LNQILSDPSSK
+330 LSTIMSDPNNK
-341 WANNLIE
+341 WNDYLVE
-348 SRLEPYATNLLFNYA
+348 SRLEPYATNLLFNYN

-383 FRKSIYYGLNLTN
+383 FRKSIYWGLDLTN
-396 IWYSTNP
+396 IWYSGNP
-403 VNPLNLESL
+403 INPLNLESL

-433 SKLENIPAT
+433 SQLDIPE
-442 SADGKTPRLYQ
+442 SDGKSPRRYQ
-453 PELAEQF
+453 PDKAEQF

-485 GVETQVDTATIM
+485 GVETAVDTATIM
-497 KEIFEDLGTDY
+497 KEIFEALGTDY
-508 VTFNIKTYVSSY
+508 ITFNIKTFVSSY
-520 SQEVSTPAL
+520 NQEVSTPAL

-543 VSNWLDQCLYQNDA
+543 VSNWLDQCLYQNEA

-567 ENITD
+567 DGITD
-572 PTLIEQFTT
+572 PELIEQFTT
-581 FTNMVYAAEEI
+581 FTNMVYAAEGI
-592 YDDMDARNEAFS
+592 YDDMDARNQAFA

-664 VSNYYG
+664 VTDYYG

>member
-1 MKKTKRLLAML
+1 MKTHKRFLAML
-12 LAAMMLLSLVACGG
+12 LAAVMTLALVACGG
-26 GDTNTPSDTTTPSD
+26 DTNPGTDTPNTDAPGDTTTPDSD
-40 TSTPSDTTTPPADT
+40 TNDPAV
-54 TTTPDD
+54 
-60 TAAPAGGEI
+60 PAEPNAGEEI

-74 ADTGELTTLFRPHA
+74 TDTGELTTLFRPHA

-105 EFDNYGKL
+105 EFDNHGKL

-123 DDGGQTWT
+123 EDGGQTWT

-160 EWILNF
+160 EWILNY
-166 HKNDAYN
+166 HKNDAFN
-173 TSMCLPTI
+173 TSMCLPI
-181 QGAQDY
+181 IEGAQEY
-187 YDYTS
+187 YDYTQ
-192 SLSKEEAL
+192 SLTEEEAL

-209 MVGIECPDDRTI
+209 MVGIECPDERTI
-221 IYHCNGHVTYFDTMC
+221 VYHCTGHCTYFDTMC

-320 VDHTDISEST
+320 VDYTDVSEST
-330 LNQILSDPSSK
+330 LSTIMSDPNNK
-341 WANNLIE
+341 WNDYLVE
-348 SRLEPYATNLLFNYA
+348 SRLEPYATNLLFNYN

-383 FRKSIYYGLNLTN
+383 FRKSIYWGLDLTN
-396 IWYSTNP
+396 IWYSGNP
-403 VNPLNLESL
+403 INPLNLESL

-433 SKLENIPAT
+433 SQLDIPE
-442 SADGKTPRLYQ
+442 SDGKSPRRYQ
-453 PELAEQF
+453 PDKAEQF

-485 GVETQVDTATIM
+485 GVETAVDTATIM
-497 KEIFEDLGTDY
+497 KEIFEALGTDY
-508 VTFNIKTYVSSY
+508 ITFNIKTFVSSY
-520 SQEVSTPAL
+520 NQEVSTPAL

-543 VSNWLDQCLYQNDA
+543 VSNWLDQCLYQNEA

-567 ENITD
+567 DGITD
-572 PTLIEQFTT
+572 PELIEQFTT
-581 FTNMVYAAEEI
+581 FTNMVYAAEGI
-592 YDDMDARNEAFS
+592 YDDMDARNQAFA

-664 VSNYYG
+664 VTDYYG

>member
-1 MKKTKRLLAML
+1 MKTHKRFLAML
-12 LAAMMLLSLVACGG
+12 LAAVMTLALVACGG
-26 GDTNTPSDTTTPSD
+26 DTNPSTDTPNTDAPGDTTASDGAANDP
-40 TSTPSDTTTPPADT
+40 
-54 TTTPDD
+54 
-60 TAAPAGGEI
+60 AAPAEPNAGEEI

-74 ADTGELTTLFRPHA
+74 TSTGELTTLFRPHA
-88 EGATEDHIIRNL
+88 EGAEEDHIIRNL

-105 EFDNYGKL
+105 EFDNRGKL

-123 DDGGQTWT
+123 EDGGQTWT

-160 EWILNF
+160 EWILNY
-166 HKNDAYN
+166 HKNDAFN
-173 TSMCLPTI
+173 TSMCLPI
-181 QGAQDY
+181 IEGAQEY
-187 YDYTS
+187 YDYTQ
-192 SLSKEEAL
+192 SLTEEEAL

-209 MVGIECPDDRTI
+209 MVGIECPDERTI
-221 IYHCNGHVTYFDTMC
+221 VYHCTGHCTYFDTMC

-320 VDHTDISEST
+320 VDYTDVSEST
-330 LNQILSDPSSK
+330 LSTIMSDPNNK
-341 WANNLIE
+341 WNDYLVE
-348 SRLEPYATNLLFNYA
+348 SRLEPYATNLLFNYN

-383 FRKSIYYGLNLTN
+383 FRKSIYWGLDLTN
-396 IWYSTNP
+396 IWYSGNP
-403 VNPLNLESL
+403 INPLNLESL

-433 SKLENIPAT
+433 SQLDIPE
-442 SADGKTPRLYQ
+442 SDGKSPRRYQ
-453 PELAEQF
+453 PDKAEQF

-485 GVETQVDTATIM
+485 GVETAVDTATIM
-497 KEIFEDLGTDY
+497 KEIFEALGTDY
-508 VTFNIKTYVSSY
+508 ITFNIKTFVSSY
-520 SQEVSTPAL
+520 NQEVSTPAL

-543 VSNWLDQCLYQNDA
+543 VSNWLDQCLYQNEA

-567 ENITD
+567 DGITD
-572 PTLIEQFTT
+572 PELIEQFTT

-592 YDDMDARNEAFS
+592 YDDMDARNQAFA

-640 GIGWQFKNW
+640 GVGWQFKNW

-664 VSNYYG
+664 VTDYYG

>member
-1 MKKTKRLLAML
+1 MKTHKRFLAML
-12 LAAMMLLSLVACGG
+12 LAAVMTLALVACGG
-26 GDTNTPSDTTTPSD
+26 DTNPGTDTPNTDAPGDTTTPDSD
-40 TSTPSDTTTPPADT
+40 TNDP
-54 TTTPDD
+54 
-60 TAAPAGGEI
+60 AAPAEPNAGEEI

-74 ADTGELTTLFRPHA
+74 TDTGELTTLFRPHA

-105 EFDNYGKL
+105 EFDNHGKL

-123 DDGGQTWT
+123 EDGGQTWT

-147 KADVVADDWATTL
+147 KADVVSDDWATTL
-160 EWILNF
+160 EWILNY
-166 HKNDAYN
+166 HKNDAFN
-173 TSMCLPTI
+173 TSMCLPI
-181 QGAQDY
+181 IEGAQEY
-187 YDYTS
+187 YDYTQ
-192 SLSKEEAL
+192 SLTEEEAL

-209 MVGIECPDDRTI
+209 MVGIECPDERTI
-221 IYHCNGHVTYFDTMC
+221 VYHCTGHCTYFDTMC

-320 VDHTDISEST
+320 VDYTDVSEST
-330 LNQILSDPSSK
+330 LSTIMSDPNNK
-341 WANNLIE
+341 WNDYLVE
-348 SRLEPYATNLLFNYA
+348 SRLEPYATNLLFNYN

-383 FRKSIYYGLNLTN
+383 FRKSIYWGLDLTN
-396 IWYSTNP
+396 IWYSGNP
-403 VNPLNLESL
+403 INPLNLESL

-433 SKLENIPAT
+433 SQLDIPE
-442 SADGKTPRLYQ
+442 SDGKSPRRYQ
-453 PELAEQF
+453 PDKAEQF

-485 GVETQVDTATIM
+485 GVETAVDTATIM
-497 KEIFEDLGTDY
+497 KEIFEALGTDY
-508 VTFNIKTYVSSY
+508 ITFNIKTYVSSY
-520 SQEVSTPAL
+520 NQEVSTPAL

-543 VSNWLDQCLYQNDA
+543 VSNWLDQCLYQNEA

-567 ENITD
+567 DGITD
-572 PTLIEQFTT
+572 PELIEQFTT
-581 FTNMVYAAEEI
+581 FTNMVYAAEGI
-592 YDDMDARNEAFS
+592 YDDMDARNQAFA

-664 VSNYYG
+664 VTDYYG

>member
-1 MKKTKRLLAML
+1 ML
-12 LAAMMLLSLVACGG
+12 LAAVMTLALVACGG
-26 GDTNTPSDTTTPSD
+26 DTNPGTDTPNTDAPGDTTTPDSD
-40 TSTPSDTTTPPADT
+40 TNDP
-54 TTTPDD
+54 
-60 TAAPAGGEI
+60 AAPAEPNAGEEI

-74 ADTGELTTLFRPHA
+74 TDTGELTTLFRPHA

-105 EFDNYGKL
+105 EFDNHGKL

-123 DDGGQTWT
+123 EDGGQTWT

-160 EWILNF
+160 EWILNY
-166 HKNDAYN
+166 HKNDAFN
-173 TSMCLPTI
+173 TSMCLPI
-181 QGAQDY
+181 IEGAQEY
-187 YDYTS
+187 YDYTQ
-192 SLSKEEAL
+192 SLTEEEAL

-209 MVGIECPDDRTI
+209 MVGIECPDERTI
-221 IYHCNGHVTYFDTMC
+221 VYHCTGHCTYFDTMC

-320 VDHTDISEST
+320 VDYTDVSEST
-330 LNQILSDPSSK
+330 LSTIMSDPNNK
-341 WANNLIE
+341 WNDYLVE
-348 SRLEPYATNLLFNYA
+348 SRLEPYATNLLFNYN

-383 FRKSIYYGLNLTN
+383 FRKSIYWGLDLTN
-396 IWYSTNP
+396 IWYSGNP
-403 VNPLNLESL
+403 INPLNLESL

-433 SKLENIPAT
+433 SQLDIPE
-442 SADGKTPRLYQ
+442 SDGKSPRRYQ
-453 PELAEQF
+453 PDKAEQF

-485 GVETQVDTATIM
+485 GVETAVDTATIM
-497 KEIFEDLGTDY
+497 KEIFEALGTDY
-508 VTFNIKTYVSSY
+508 ITFNIKTYVSSY

-543 VSNWLDQCLYQNDA
+543 VSNWLDQCLYQNEA

-567 ENITD
+567 DGITD
-572 PTLIEQFTT
+572 PELIEQFTT
-581 FTNMVYAAEEI
+581 FTNMVYAAEGI
-592 YDDMDARNEAFS
+592 YDDMDARNQAFA

-664 VSNYYG
+664 VTDYYG

>member
-1 MKKTKRLLAML
+1 MKTHKRFLAML
-12 LAAMMLLSLVACGG
+12 LAAVMTLALVACGG
-26 GDTNTPSDTTTPSD
+26 DTNPGTDTPNTDAPGDTTTPDSD
-40 TSTPSDTTTPPADT
+40 TNDP
-54 TTTPDD
+54 
-60 TAAPAGGEI
+60 AAPAEPNAGEEI

-74 ADTGELTTLFRPHA
+74 TDTGELTTLFRPHA

-105 EFDNYGKL
+105 EFDNHGKL

-123 DDGGQTWT
+123 EDGGQTWT

-160 EWILNF
+160 EWILNY
-166 HKNDAYN
+166 HKNDAFN
-173 TSMCLPTI
+173 TSMCLPI
-181 QGAQDY
+181 IEGAQEY
-187 YDYTS
+187 YDYTQ
-192 SLSKEEAL
+192 SLTEEEAL

-209 MVGIECPDDRTI
+209 MVGIECPDERTI
-221 IYHCNGHVTYFDTMC
+221 VYHCTGHCTYFDTMC

-271 TLTTYIPNNEKVLT
+271 TLTAYIPNNEKVLT

-320 VDHTDISEST
+320 VDYTDVSEST
-330 LNQILSDPSSK
+330 LSTIMSDPNNK
-341 WANNLIE
+341 WNDYLVE
-348 SRLEPYATNLLFNYA
+348 SRLEPYATNLLFNYN

-383 FRKSIYYGLNLTN
+383 FRKSIYWGLDLTN
-396 IWYSTNP
+396 IWYSGNP
-403 VNPLNLESL
+403 INPLNLESL

-433 SKLENIPAT
+433 SQLDIPE
-442 SADGKTPRLYQ
+442 SDGKSPRRYQ
-453 PELAEQF
+453 PDKAEQF

-485 GVETQVDTATIM
+485 GVETAVDTATIM
-497 KEIFEDLGTDY
+497 KEIFEALGTDY
-508 VTFNIKTYVSSY
+508 ITFNIKTYVSSY

-543 VSNWLDQCLYQNDA
+543 VSNWLDQCLYQNEA

-567 ENITD
+567 DGITD
-572 PTLIEQFTT
+572 PELIEQFTT
-581 FTNMVYAAEEI
+581 FTNMVYAAEGI
-592 YDDMDARNEAFS
+592 YDDMDARNHAFA

-664 VSNYYG
+664 VTDYYG

>member
-1 MKKTKRLLAML
+1 MKTHKRFLAML
-12 LAAMMLLSLVACGG
+12 LAAVMTLALVACGG
-26 GDTNTPSDTTTPSD
+26 DTNPGTDTPNTDATGDTTTPDSD
-40 TSTPSDTTTPPADT
+40 TNDP
-54 TTTPDD
+54 
-60 TAAPAGGEI
+60 AAPAEPNAGEEI

-74 ADTGELTTLFRPHA
+74 TDTGELTTLFRPHA

-105 EFDNYGKL
+105 EFDNHGKL

-123 DDGGQTWT
+123 EDGGQTWT

-160 EWILNF
+160 EWILNY
-166 HKNDAYN
+166 HKNDAFN
-173 TSMCLPTI
+173 TSMCLPI
-181 QGAQDY
+181 IEGAQEY
-187 YDYTS
+187 YDYTQ
-192 SLSKEEAL
+192 SLTEEEAL

-209 MVGIECPDDRTI
+209 MVGIECPDERTI
-221 IYHCNGHVTYFDTMC
+221 VYHCTGHCTYFDTMC

-320 VDHTDISEST
+320 VDYTDVSEST
-330 LNQILSDPSSK
+330 LSTIMSDPNNK
-341 WANNLIE
+341 WNDYLVE
-348 SRLEPYATNLLFNYA
+348 SRLEPYATNLLFNYN

-383 FRKSIYYGLNLTN
+383 FRKSIYWGLDLTN
-396 IWYSTNP
+396 IWYSGNP
-403 VNPLNLESL
+403 INPLNLESL

-433 SKLENIPAT
+433 SQLDIPE
-442 SADGKTPRLYQ
+442 SDGKSPRRYQ
-453 PELAEQF
+453 PDKAEQF

-485 GVETQVDTATIM
+485 GVETAVDTATIM
-497 KEIFEDLGTDY
+497 KEIFEALGTDY
-508 VTFNIKTYVSSY
+508 ITFNIKTYVSSY

-543 VSNWLDQCLYQNDA
+543 VSNWLDQCLYQNEA

-567 ENITD
+567 DGITD
-572 PTLIEQFTT
+572 PELIEQFTT
-581 FTNMVYAAEEI
+581 FTNMVYAAEGI
-592 YDDMDARNEAFS
+592 YDDMDARNQAFA

-664 VSNYYG
+664 VTDYYG

>member
-1 MKKTKRLLAML
+1 MKTHKRFLAML
-12 LAAMMLLSLVACGG
+12 LAAVMTLALVACGG
-26 GDTNTPSDTTTPSD
+26 GTNPSTDTPNTDAPGDTTASD
-40 TSTPSDTTTPPADT
+40 GAANDP
-54 TTTPDD
+54 
-60 TAAPAGGEI
+60 AAPAEPNAGEEI

-74 ADTGELTTLFRPHA
+74 TSTGELTTLFRPHA
-88 EGATEDHIIRNL
+88 EGAEEDHIIRNL

-105 EFDNYGKL
+105 EFDNRGKL

-123 DDGGQTWT
+123 EDGGQTWT

-160 EWILNF
+160 EWILNY
-166 HKNDAYN
+166 HKNDAFN
-173 TSMCLPTI
+173 TSMCLPI
-181 QGAQDY
+181 IEGAQEY
-187 YDYTS
+187 YDYTQ
-192 SLSKEEAL
+192 SLTEEEAL

-209 MVGIECPDDRTI
+209 MVGIECPDERTI
-221 IYHCNGHVTYFDTMC
+221 VYHCTGHCTYFDTMC

-320 VDHTDISEST
+320 VDYTDVSEST
-330 LNQILSDPSSK
+330 LSTIMSDPNNK
-341 WANNLIE
+341 WNDYLVE
-348 SRLEPYATNLLFNYA
+348 SRLEPYATNLLFNYN

-383 FRKSIYYGLNLTN
+383 FRKSIYWGLDLTN
-396 IWYSTNP
+396 IWYSGNP
-403 VNPLNLESL
+403 INPLNLESL

-433 SKLENIPAT
+433 SQLDIPE
-442 SADGKTPRLYQ
+442 SDGKSPRRYQ
-453 PELAEQF
+453 PDKAEQF

-485 GVETQVDTATIM
+485 GVETAVDTATIM
-497 KEIFEDLGTDY
+497 KEIFEALGTDY
-508 VTFNIKTYVSSY
+508 ITFNIKTYVSSY

-529 DCFSTSMWGADFLD
+529 DCFSTSLWGADFLD
-543 VSNWLDQCLYQNDA
+543 VSNWLDQCLYQNEA

-567 ENITD
+567 DGITD
-572 PTLIEQFTT
+572 PELIEQFTT

-592 YDDMDARNEAFS
+592 YDDMDARNQAFA

-640 GIGWQFKNW
+640 GVGWQFKNW

-664 VSNYYG
+664 VTDYYG

>member
-1 MKKTKRLLAML
+1 MKTHKRFLAML
-12 LAAMMLLSLVACGG
+12 LAAVMTLALVACGG
-26 GDTNTPSDTTTPSD
+26 DTNPGTDTPNTDAPGDTTTPDSD
-40 TSTPSDTTTPPADT
+40 TNDP
-54 TTTPDD
+54 
-60 TAAPAGGEI
+60 AAPAEPNAGEEI

-74 ADTGELTTLFRPHA
+74 TDTGELTTLFRPHA

-105 EFDNYGKL
+105 EFDNHGKL

-123 DDGGQTWT
+123 EDGGQTWT

-160 EWILNF
+160 EWILNY
-166 HKNDAYN
+166 HKNDAFN
-173 TSMCLPTI
+173 TSMCLPI
-181 QGAQDY
+181 IEGAQEY
-187 YDYTS
+187 YDYTQ
-192 SLSKEEAL
+192 SLTEEEAL

-209 MVGIECPDDRTI
+209 MVGIECPDERTI
-221 IYHCNGHVTYFDTMC
+221 VYHCTGHCTYFDTMC

-320 VDHTDISEST
+320 VDYTDVSEST
-330 LNQILSDPSSK
+330 LSTIMSDPNNK
-341 WANNLIE
+341 WNDYLVE
-348 SRLEPYATNLLFNYA
+348 SRLEPYATNLLFNYN

-383 FRKSIYYGLNLTN
+383 FRKSIYWGLDLTN
-396 IWYSTNP
+396 IWYSGNP
-403 VNPLNLESL
+403 INPLNLESL

-433 SKLENIPAT
+433 SQLDIPE
-442 SADGKTPRLYQ
+442 SDGKSPRRYQ
-453 PELAEQF
+453 PDKAEQF

-465 EELSAKG
+465 EELTAKG

-485 GVETQVDTATIM
+485 GVETAVDTATIM
-497 KEIFEDLGTDY
+497 KEIFEALGTDY
-508 VTFNIKTYVSSY
+508 ITFNIKTFVSSY
-520 SQEVSTPAL
+520 NQEVSTPAL

-543 VSNWLDQCLYQNDA
+543 VSNWLDQCLYQNEA

-567 ENITD
+567 DGITD
-572 PTLIEQFTT
+572 PELIEQFTT
-581 FTNMVYAAEEI
+581 FTNMVYAAEGI
-592 YDDMDARNEAFS
+592 YDDMDARNQAFA

-640 GIGWQFKNW
+640 GVGWQFKNW

-664 VSNYYG
+664 VTDYYG

>member
-1 MKKTKRLLAML
+1 MKTHKRFLAML
-12 LAAMMLLSLVACGG
+12 LAAVMTLALVACGG
-26 GDTNTPSDTTTPSD
+26 DTNPSTDTPNTDAPGDTTASDGETNDP
-40 TSTPSDTTTPPADT
+40 
-54 TTTPDD
+54 
-60 TAAPAGGEI
+60 AAPAEPNAGEEI

-74 ADTGELTTLFRPHA
+74 TSTGELTTLFRPHA
-88 EGATEDHIIRNL
+88 EGAEEDHIIRNL

-105 EFDNYGKL
+105 EFDNRGKL

-123 DDGGQTWT
+123 EDGGQTWT

-160 EWILNF
+160 EWILNY
-166 HKNDAYN
+166 HKNDAFN
-173 TSMCLPTI
+173 TSMCLPI
-181 QGAQDY
+181 IEGAQEY
-187 YDYTS
+187 YDYTQ
-192 SLSKEEAL
+192 SLSEEEAL

-209 MVGIECPDDRTI
+209 MVGIECPDERTI
-221 IYHCNGHVTYFDTMC
+221 VYHCTGHCTYFDTMC

-259 MSNEQMWYSGAY
+259 MSNEQMWYSGGY

-320 VDHTDISEST
+320 VDYTDVSEST
-330 LNQILSDPSSK
+330 LSTIMSDPNNK
-341 WANNLIE
+341 WNDYLVE
-348 SRLEPYATNLLFNYA
+348 SRLEPYATNLLFNYN

-383 FRKSIYYGLNLTN
+383 FRKSIYWGLDLTN
-396 IWYSTNP
+396 IWYSGNP
-403 VNPLNLESL
+403 INPLNLESL

-433 SKLENIPAT
+433 SQLDIPE
-442 SADGKTPRLYQ
+442 SDGKSPRRYQ
-453 PELAEQF
+453 PDKAEQF

-485 GVETQVDTATIM
+485 GVETAVDTATIM
-497 KEIFEDLGTDY
+497 KEIFEALGTDY
-508 VTFNIKTYVSSY
+508 ITFNIKTYVSSY

-529 DCFSTSMWGADFLD
+529 DCFSTSLWGADFLD
-543 VSNWLDQCLYQNDA
+543 VSNWLDQCLYQNEA

-567 ENITD
+567 DGITD
-572 PTLIEQFTT
+572 PELIEQFTT

-592 YDDMDARNEAFS
+592 YDDMDARNQAFA

-640 GIGWQFKNW
+640 GVGWQFKNW

-664 VSNYYG
+664 VTDYYG